1 MLPGLFICDHTAD
14 IISSVCVLWYVF
26 AHCIYLCVSFKLDCR
41 LGMLTSLDRDESRKK
56 FSGSRKK
63 FLSEKFLDP
72 KF

>member
-1 MLPGLFICDHTAD
+1 MYYVSTSRSDILLFIKHNLAL
-14 IISSVCVLWYVF
+14 IN
-26 AHCIYLCVSFKLDCR
+26 FK

-63 FLSEKFLDP
+63 FLYEKFLDP